1 VPAKI
6 HAGGLRYHG
15 AGSVVSQLLHDKL
28 IEAQAV
34 DQIESFEAGVLF
46 ARSEG
51 IIPAPEAN
59 HGIVSAIREAK
70 IAKEEGSKRVI
81 LFNLCGHGHFD
92 MSAYEAYFSGKLERH
107 ELSQQEIDTAIA
119 DMDTPEIPETA
130 A

>member
-1 VPAKI
+1 M
-6 HAGGLRYHG
+6 
-15 AGSVVSQLLHDKL
+15 SQLLHDKL

-59 HGIVSAIREAK
+59 HGIVAAIREAK

-119 DMDTPEIPETA
+119 DMDTPEIPATA